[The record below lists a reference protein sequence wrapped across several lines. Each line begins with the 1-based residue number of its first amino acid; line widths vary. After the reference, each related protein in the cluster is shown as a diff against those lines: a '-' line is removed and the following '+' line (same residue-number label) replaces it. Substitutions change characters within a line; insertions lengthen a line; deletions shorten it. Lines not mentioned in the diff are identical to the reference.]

1 MLANTAEVELVAAS
15 PVDDRN
21 PVMDGPMA
29 SVQVEVAER
38 PMAAARGIFTAVL
51 MSIPIWMALALVV
64 YMFR

>member
-1 MLANTAEVELVAAS
+1 MLADTAEVELVAAS
-15 PVDDRN
+15 VVDGSN
-21 PVMDGPMA
+21 PATDGPMA

-38 PMAAARGIFTAVL
+38 PMAAARGILTAVL